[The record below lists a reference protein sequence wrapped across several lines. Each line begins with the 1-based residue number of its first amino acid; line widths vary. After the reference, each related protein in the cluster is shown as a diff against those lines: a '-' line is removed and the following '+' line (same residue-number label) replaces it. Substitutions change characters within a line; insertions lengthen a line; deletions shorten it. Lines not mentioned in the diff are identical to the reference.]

1 MSIGVTMKIIGLD
14 KLTKKLDKK
23 NVIDPLNDGVK
34 KATFLLEREVKMAT
48 VVGTAESTG
57 IPGYVGGRLRA
68 SITSQFGAGFGQVGT
83 NVEYAPVVEFGRG
96 KLQSRHMEGGTKVL
110 GEGMFTFSLGKLSG
124 KMKELLGDVAN
135 SIEAR
140 WR

>member
-34 KATFLLEREVKMAT
+34 RATFLLEREVKMAT
-48 VVGTAESTG
+48 VVDT
-57 IPGYVGGRLRA
+57 GRLRA
-68 SITSQFGAGFGQVGT
+68 SITSQLGVGFGQVGT

-110 GEGMFTFSLGKLSG
+110 GEGMFTFSLVKLSG
-124 KMKELLGDVAN
+124 KMRDLLGDVAN

>member
-48 VVGTAESTG
+48 VVDT
-57 IPGYVGGRLRA
+57 GRLRA
-68 SITSQFGAGFGQVGT
+68 SVTSQLGVGFGQVGT
-83 NVEYAPVVEFGRG
+83 NVEYAHVVEFGRG
-96 KLQSRHMEGGTKVL
+96 KLQARHMEGGTKVL

-124 KMKELLGDVAN
+124 KMKDLLGDVAN